1 VNKESLEDLDDRAA
15 RMKSTVISYIGF
27 AGEFEKNSADLE
39 RMLYWRNMKVKILA
53 VIAGL
58 ALLGFIILIIVQKTK
73 TN

>member
-1 VNKESLEDLDDRAA
+1 MAEV
-15 RMKSTVISYIGF
+15 GF
-27 AGEFEKNSADLE
+27 AGEFEKNSHDLE

-73 TN
+73 SN

>member
-15 RMKSTVISYIGF
+15 RMKSF